1 MLIQRLSKISELVN
15 VTCYYKYF
23 WCCTHTD
30 TTPIRCFM
38 LVFTIYACIIS
49 TVNSY
54 NNFFFIILSNF
65 SPNLVKIN
73 FAKFHRFLLPIWIS
87 YKINCL
93 LSFHSNCRS
102 WILFFLAKLGIQVYI
117 TEKESKFEMSCIVNH
132 EHRNRKSNQVEQE
145 ADTSTI
151 YPTKSLFISF
161 YDIYTWST

>member
-15 VTCYYKYF
+15 LTCYYKYF

-54 NNFFFIILSNF
+54 NNFFIIILSNF

-87 YKINCL
+87 
-93 LSFHSNCRS
+93 SFANMD
-102 WILFFLAKLGIQVYI
+102 LIQ
-117 TEKESKFEMSCIVNH
+117 
-132 EHRNRKSNQVEQE
+132 NQ
-145 ADTSTI
+145 
-151 YPTKSLFISF
+151 LFIELPLKLPKLDFVFSCKIG
-161 YDIYTWST
+161 DSGIYNRERKQIRNVLYCQPRT